1 MPKKILIVE
10 DEAELHKAYKML
22 LTAEKYTVLSAFDG
36 QEALD
41 LLEDEKVDLIL
52 LDIRMPRVSGIEF
65 LRQFKNNQKTKII
78 VFSNLDAE
86 KDIDTVYELGAD
98 RYILKAWASPQ
109 ELVKVVKD
117 NI

>member
-1 MPKKILIVE
+1 MAKKILIVE
-10 DEAELHKAYKML
+10 DEIELHKAYKL
-22 LTAEKYTVLSAFDG
+22 ILQAEKYEVLSAFNG
-36 QEALD
+36 QEALH
-41 LLEDEKVDLIL
+41 LLEDSKVDLIL
-52 LDIRMPRVSGIEF
+52 LDIRMPTMDGKEF
-65 LRQFKNNQKTKII
+65 LQKFNNKYDAKII

-86 KDIDTVYELGAD
+86 KDIDEVYELGAD